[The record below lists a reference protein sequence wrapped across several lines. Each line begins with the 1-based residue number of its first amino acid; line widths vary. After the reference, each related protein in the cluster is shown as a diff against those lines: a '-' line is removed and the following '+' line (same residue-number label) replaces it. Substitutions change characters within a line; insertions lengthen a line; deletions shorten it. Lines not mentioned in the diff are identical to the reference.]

1 MLLSRTRKRS
11 VFIRSVAR
19 QLREEN
25 NNDIQGSADY
35 KGLRYVDR
43 KEIKEEVISTV
54 T

>member
-11 VFIRSVAR
+11 VFIRTVAR

-25 NNDIQGSADY
+25 NNDIQQNIDHKA
-35 KGLRYVDR
+35 LRYVDR
-43 KEIKEEVISTV
+43 KEIREEVISTR